1 MGTKI
6 FYTFKHQLQWILAL
20 HVKLIKS
27 LNESLRSVMEGCQ
40 HQLKSA
46 ALLFVN
52 LICLVTKLSV
62 NSLSLGRTW
71 SLRVIINYSALSS
84 TSRQLG
90 GLPKR
95 HQESH
100 YWRAS
105 SSPMNY
111 TSLICL
117 CCFCTVMDI
126 KEQDSSA
133 PWAIIPL
140 AMLLIVFSLTVLHS
154 DINLE
159 MEQ

>member
-1 MGTKI
+1 MDFSFTCEIEKQPERI
-6 FYTFKHQLQWILAL
+6 PQVSH
-20 HVKLIKS
+20 
-27 LNESLRSVMEGCQ
+27 EGLPTRTQDC
-40 HQLKSA
+40 KA
-46 ALLFVN
+46 AFLFVT
-52 LICLVTKLSV
+52 LICPVTKLSV
-62 NSLSLGRTW
+62 NSLSLGSAW

-84 TSRQLG
+84 MSRQLG

-100 YWRAS
+100 YWRAC

-126 KEQDSSA
+126 KEQGSSA
-133 PWAIIPL
+133 PWSIMRL
-140 AMLLIVFSLTVLHS
+140 AMLLIVFGVTVHS